1 MAADIL
7 FAMARYRASSLRT
20 RLLLAV
26 LAAVSLVA
34 LFTTRVSRKMPD
46 FEVYWTAGSRAMAA
60 EPLYRAAD
68 GHYQFK
74 YLPAFAIIAAPLA
87 LLPLNAAKAFWF
99 VSSAV
104 LMLVLLGLSVKTLRE
119 PRRPAVLLLVLT
131 FLAMAKFYAHELVLG
146 QVNLLFAVLVV
157 LAVVEMRRRREWTA
171 GLLIALAIVVKPYA
185 ALFVPWLA
193 VRPNRRAFTAVIAGL
208 VAALAIPAAMYGWTG
223 NLQLLNEWWHAVSSS
238 TSPNLTNQD
247 NVSIAAMF
255 TKWLGPQPAASTL
268 SLLLGFVL
276 LALTAVVVAAR
287 RGIRDPDPLEASLLL
302 MLIPLLSP
310 QGWDYVFLISTPAV
324 MLLIDELPLLPRNL
338 RIATVA
344 AIAVAALSIYDVMG
358 RDAYAT
364 FMAVSA
370 ITICFLVEVAAL
382 ITLRFRR
389 MA

>member
-1 MAADIL
+1 MP
-7 FAMARYRASSLRT
+7 RYRAGSLRT

-46 FEVYWTAGSRAMAA
+46 FEVYWTAGSRASAA
-60 EPLYRAAD
+60 EPLYRAED
-68 GHYQFK
+68 GHFQFK
-74 YLPAFAIIAAPLA
+74 YLPAFALMAAPLA
-87 LLPLNAAKAFWF
+87 LLPVNAAKAFWF
-99 VSSAV
+99 AASAV
-104 LMLVLLGLSVKTLRE
+104 LMLVLLGLSVRALPE
-119 PRRPAVLLLVLT
+119 PRRPVVLLLVLT

-185 ALFVPWLA
+185 AVFVPWLA
-193 VRPNRRAFTAVIAGL
+193 LRPNRTAFAAMAAGL
-208 VAALAIPAAMYGWTG
+208 AAALVLPAAMYGWTG
-223 NLQLLNEWWHAVSSS
+223 NLRLLNEWWHAVTSS
-238 TSPNLTNQD
+238 TPPNLTNQD

-255 TKWLGPQPAASTL
+255 TKWLGPESGASTL
-268 SLLLGFVL
+268 SLLLGFIL

-324 MLLIDELPLLPRNL
+324 MLLINELSSLPQNL
-338 RIATVA
+338 KIAT
-344 AIAVAALSIYDVMG
+344 IASIALAALSIYDLMG
-358 RDAYAT
+358 REAYAT

-389 MA
+389 VV

>member
-1 MAADIL
+1 
-7 FAMARYRASSLRT
+7 MARYRASSLRT

-46 FEVYWTAGSRAMAA
+46 FEVYWTAGSRAIAG
-60 EPLYRAAD
+60 EPLYRSED

-74 YLPAFAIIAAPLA
+74 YLPAFAMFAAPLA
-87 LLPLNAAKAFWF
+87 LLPLHAAKAFWF
-99 VSSAV
+99 AASAV
-104 LMLVLLGLSVKTLRE
+104 LMLVLLALSAKALPQ
-119 PRRPAVLLLVLT
+119 PRRPVVLLLVLT

-157 LAVVEMRRRREWTA
+157 LAVVEMRREREWTA
-171 GLLIALAIVVKPYA
+171 GLLIALALVVKPYA

-193 VRPNRRAFTAVIAGL
+193 LRPNRTALAAMSAGL
-208 VAALAIPAAMYGWTG
+208 VTALLLPMTIYGWAG
-223 NLQLLNEWWHAVSSS
+223 NLRLLNEWWHAVSSS

-247 NVSIAAMF
+247 NVSLAAMF
-255 TKWLGPQPAASTL
+255 TKWMGPQPGASTL
-268 SLLLGFVL
+268 SLLLGFML

-287 RGIRDPDPLEASLLL
+287 RGIREPDPLEASLLL

-324 MLLIDELPLLPRNL
+324 MLLINELPSIPGNL
-338 RIATVA
+338 RAATIASIA
-344 AIAVAALSIYDVMG
+344 AAALSIYDLMG
-358 RDAYAT
+358 REAYGT
-364 FMAVSA
+364 FMALSA

-389 MA
+389 VA